1 MYLGILC
8 HISSPHSKSY
18 NFLPEINI
26 GQYYLEIANGWHCKR
41 STGRCQR
48 PFRTHREQSF
58 RFQIIWNVINRR
70 RRRWLVP
77 TISPVSIASSSP
89 SSFAHKFKAP
99 ISIHPS
105 QVDTLWQPR
114 SIRSTSTCI
123 RTWGRHQDEST
134 LSKLETTPI
143 YMWVTLRKCDIAFDI
158 VRLLDGPFG
167 FRMFL
172 YHQISGW
179 LRWDTEKQIACRP
192 WHGTAL
198 LVVPDENS
206 NGTCK
211 LLRSFL
217 HTWQICIAF

>member
-1 MYLGILC
+1 MERNDFHSHVSFYQESLTTKMYLGILC

-89 SSFAHKFKAP
+89 SSFAHKFKMGA
-99 ISIHPS
+99 SIHPS

-143 YMWVTLRKCDIAFDI
+143 YVCESLCANVTSRLTLFVFWMARSDLECFFIIKFLAGWDETRK
-158 VRLLDGPFG
+158 
-167 FRMFL
+167 
-172 YHQISGW
+172 S
-179 LRWDTEKQIACRP
+179 K
-192 WHGTAL
+192 L
-198 LVVPDENS
+198 LVVPDT
-206 NGTCK
+206 GPPC
-211 LLRSFL
+211 
-217 HTWQICIAF
+217 